1 MIIEPSTVSTTPD
14 RPLQGQA
21 LRRWPRFVGVIFG
34 LAAVSLPVLIIG
46 AANPK
51 PTGTILSPL
60 PAGEI
65 ATAPTSQPTP
75 LSFSESLNL
84 AQNYLAKAYDL
95 ARNQNQNETDKKA
108 ILASLNQS
116 LRQVDYGIKLDSQ
129 NPQGYLLRAQILT
142 AISKINPKALEFA
155 KQDLDTASRLS
166 QNQEVALPAAVNP
179 LDFLPDEQAA
189 LANQPLIAAP
199 AESQPASA
207 SGQTAA
213 SINAS
218 QGQFVLAAGQTELE
232 IENLTVVDSSYIYLI
247 PAQKTN
253 NFISVKNKSVGRF
266 GVAATQAGESDQTI
280 NYYIIND

>member
-1 MIIEPSTVSTTPD
+1 MIIEPSTVSTTPN

-21 LRRWPRFVGVIFG
+21 LQGWPRFVGVIFG
-34 LAAVSLPVLIIG
+34 LAAISLPVLIIG

-189 LANQPLIAAP
+189 LASRPLIAAP
-199 AESQPASA
+199 AESAASV

-218 QGQFVLAAGQTELE
+218 QGQFVLPAGQTELE
-232 IENLTVVDSSYIYLI
+232 IVNQAVVDTSYIYLI

-253 NFISVKNKSVGRF
+253 NLISVKNKSVGRF
-266 GVAATQAGESDQTI
+266 TAAATQAVEKDQI
-280 NYYIIND
+280 IDYYIIND